1 MSNKRRTFTAA
12 FKAEVVLQ
20 LLSGAKTQRE
30 LCREHEL
37 APQLLL
43 QWKQTFQQNAASV
56 FVTKDATSAEST
68 RIAKLEGALGRAT
81 LENDLLKKA
90 SSLLAA
96 TEAEQGSGTASR
108 KSTLVAGLS
117 LSHARCPA

>member
-1 MSNKRRTFTAA
+1 MSNKRRTFSAA

-20 LLSGAKTQRE
+20 LLSGAKTQAE

-56 FVTKDATSAEST
+56 FASSEQISAEAI
-68 RIAKLEGALGRAT
+68 RIAQLEGALGRAT
-81 LENDLLKKA
+81 LENDILKKA
-90 SSLLAA
+90 SSLLRR
-96 TEAEQGSGTASR
+96 QGDGTW
-108 KSTLVAGLS
+108 
-117 LSHARCPA
+117 

>member
-20 LLSGAKTQRE
+20 LLSGAKTQAE

-43 QWKQTFQQNAASV
+43 QWKQTLQQNAASV
-56 FVTKDATSAEST
+56 FVTKDSTSTETT
-68 RIAKLEGALGRAT
+68 RIAELEGALGRAT
-81 LENDLLKKA
+81 LENDILKKA
-90 SSLLAA
+90 SGLL
-96 TEAEQGSGTASR
+96 GRKRGGTW
-108 KSTLVAGLS
+108 
-117 LSHARCPA
+117 

>member
-1 MSNKRRTFTAA
+1 MSTKRRTFSPA

-20 LLSGAKTQRE
+20 LLVGAKTQAE

-56 FVTKDATSAEST
+56 FASNEQNSAEAA
-68 RIAKLEGALGRAT
+68 RIAELERALGRAT
-81 LENDLLKKA
+81 LENDILKKA
-90 SSLLAA
+90 SSLLSRNR
-96 TEAEQGSGTASR
+96 GGTW
-108 KSTLVAGLS
+108 
-117 LSHARCPA
+117 

>member
-20 LLSGAKTQRE
+20 MLSGAKTQAE

-43 QWKQTFQQNAASV
+43 QWKQTFQQNAAAV
-56 FVTKDATSAEST
+56 FALSEPNTAEAT
-68 RIAKLEGALGRAT
+68 RIAALEGALGRAT
-81 LENDLLKKA
+81 LENDILKKA
-90 SSLLAA
+90 SGLL
-96 TEAEQGSGTASR
+96 SR
-108 KSTLVAGLS
+108 KRGGTW
-117 LSHARCPA
+117 